1 MINGIIRIQMM
12 GNTVFLV
19 EESNKESLTRPFF
32 DEKTQSFAYSAGE
45 TLPYEQLGGEG
56 FERLCY
62 LILLNENKGCIPHYF
77 GRKGQAD
84 HGVDLTLQDKK
95 GDYTLYQCKNWKY
108 KDNLSVKEFRG
119 FFDDF
124 NNRWVR
130 EQDLPKPGRFIFCT
144 SMKIDEHKP
153 NHEAFLDAKKE
164 FEKKFLGEWG
174 QSILVEYWDRT
185 AIDNKLKKLP
195 DITADMFSSDI
206 AMRHCVDLEDWK
218 EDIFIPVNHRQ
229 KSIDGYLKDYFNKR
243 EKFYIPEEWKIEFF
257 EKIKETNTILI
268 KGYPGTGKT
277 CISLELAS
285 QYFFDNTKIGK
296 HPYVYYLNFKDYF
309 TPEELIRGIKRRRSI
324 PTVFIFDDC
333 QAELER
339 VNTLN
344 QRIRQIIKDGDIYC
358 IYLYRT
364 TLTEEDKTDEDPDFI
379 DFFGKENIVKFKTGN
394 QLFERILE
402 KVKPWLIKEID
413 INKLYR
419 LAGGDLYILDFI
431 LSSVNNAA
439 DFDKFNTNR
448 NELYEKV
455 IDKYFKTRVGRGK
468 FDGVLKISSL
478 AQFDIGIHPGYH
490 HNICKDITGEKIKKA
505 LGELVVEA
513 GPPGQSKC
521 YFLHSSLAELICR
534 SAFYINGSRTPF
546 IEDISANVVEYFKF
560 LSAIGVPREEF
571 NKDLGNFLSNVLKLS
586 QDQEETGNIKKNFL
600 NSKEIL
606 QMVKKIFELIY
617 PDSIMKMLL
626 ISEGHGS
633 FNNYYNILKEKIKN
647 GTYIDILISCGNIA
661 TGLFI
666 KWMDTSYSGLFKQL
680 KSQIDGDK
688 LNQLIKGGNFQS
700 FIKLLSSFFKKED
713 KEQWDK
719 LLETLHNGILNKI
732 IEKTIHECRSIGTI
746 HLGLRELKDN
756 GLLYKLEK
764 KIGAAN
770 YLNLI
775 ENNGTFIELN
785 NFIEYSTNEMA
796 SALIERL
803 SADRVS
809 KLIDKTIDQ
818 KHPMSIYWGIKRL
831 KNLCDIL
838 NLDFEE
844 KIGTDNIIR
853 LIIAN
858 GNLRLFPNVLEPLF
872 ERQKIKLIEAFNC
885 LPEDEK
891 DDFILRGHFDNLCF
905 VLVNCPQLHIFS
917 SYTMVHLMKKAPVI
931 EKLIEK
937 SNLKSINMGIKFL
950 DNFQNQELKTFLLE
964 YATTCINNLD
974 PTHITFESNCEKIN
988 FLLIL
993 NRRGKLDKHT
1003 IENIISTIDDK
1014 KFSKEN
1020 GFITS
1025 LRLLEF
1031 LLSVYE
1037 VDTRLKKKILDLSNS
1052 NKTVKALEKEN
1063 LLDSFLYLWNI
1074 YALFKTENPGHFHQ
1088 WVNPETVNILH
1099 KIIEKNNRAKWGT
1112 EEYRRLLSLIGLLNY
1127 LQIEI
1132 RPIRQIFPSWY
1143 RINPSETFLKQDLEN
1158 DTFIPGFFYLKGIE
1172 FFIKRPVF
1180 PHIWKKLIPKI
1191 DDYSEKWPA
1200 ALQEVINVL
1209 QKKIRGK

>member
-130 EQDLPKPGRFIFCT
+130 EQDLPKPGRFILCT
-144 SMKIDEHKP
+144 SMRIDKHKP
-153 NHEAFLDAKKE
+153 NNEAFLFAKEE

-309 TPEELIRGIKRRRSI
+309 TPEELIRGIKRRRSL

-344 QRIRQIIKDGDIYC
+344 QRIRQIIKDSDIYC

-364 TLTEEDKTDEDPDFI
+364 TLTEEEKTDEDPDFI
-379 DFFGKENIVKFKTGN
+379 DLFGEENIVKFKTGN
-394 QLFERILE
+394 QIFEKILE

-413 INKLYR
+413 IDKLYR

-431 LSSVNNAA
+431 LSSVNNGA

-478 AQFDIGIHPGYH
+478 AQFDIGIHPGYN
-490 HNICKDITGEKIKKA
+490 HNICREITGEKIKKA

-560 LSAIGVPREEF
+560 LSAIGASREEF
-571 NKDLGNFLSNVLKLS
+571 NKDLGNFLSNELKLS
-586 QDQEETGNIKKNFL
+586 QNHEETGNIKRNFL
-600 NSKEIL
+600 SAEEIL
-606 QMVKKIFELIY
+606 QF
-617 PDSIMKMLL
+617 
-626 ISEGHGS
+626 
-633 FNNYYNILKEKIKN
+633 
-647 GTYIDILISCGNIA
+647 
-661 TGLFI
+661 
-666 KWMDTSYSGLFKQL
+666 
-680 KSQIDGDK
+680 
-688 LNQLIKGGNFQS
+688 
-700 FIKLLSSFFKKED
+700 
-713 KEQWDK
+713 
-719 LLETLHNGILNKI
+719 
-732 IEKTIHECRSIGTI
+732 
-746 HLGLRELKDN
+746 
-756 GLLYKLEK
+756 
-764 KIGAAN
+764 
-770 YLNLI
+770 I
-775 ENNGTFIELN
+775 ENNYTFFDLINLLPN
-785 NFIEYSTNEMA
+785 LTNEMA
-796 SALIERL
+796 NVLIDML
-803 SADRVS
+803 SSDLIS

-858 GNLRLFPNVLEPLF
+858 GNLRLFPNVLEPLS

-905 VLVNCPQLHIFS
+905 ALENCPQLHIFP
-917 SYTMVHLMKKAPVI
+917 SYTRVRLVKKAPVI

-937 SNLKSINMGIKFL
+937 SDFKSINMGIKCL
-950 DNFQNQELKTFLLE
+950 DNLPNQELKTFLRE
-964 YATTCINNLD
+964 YVSKYIDNLNS
-974 PTHITFESNCEKIN
+974 THIIFKSNGEKIN

-993 NRRGKLDKHT
+993 NRLEKLDIQT
-1003 IENIISTIDDK
+1003 IEKIASTIDDK
-1014 KFSKEN
+1014 KFGKEK
-1020 GFITS
+1020 GFVIS
-1025 LRLLEF
+1025 LGLLQF

-1037 VDTRLKKKILDLSNS
+1037 VDTRWREKIMDLSNS
-1052 NKTVKALEKEN
+1052 KKTVKTLEKEN
-1063 LLDSFLYLWNI
+1063 LLNTFLYLWNT
-1074 YALFKTENPGHFHQ
+1074 YALFRTENPGHFHQ
-1088 WVNPETVNILH
+1088 WVDPEAVNAVL

-1112 EEYRRLLSLIGLLNY
+1112 KEYRQLLSLIGLLNY
-1127 LQIEI
+1127 LQIEAG
-1132 RPIRQIFPSWY
+1132 RIRQIFPTWY
-1143 RINPSETFLKQDLEN
+1143 RVNLYETFLGQELEN
-1158 DTFIPGFFYLKGIE
+1158 ETFIPGFFYLKGIE

-1180 PHIWKKLIPKI
+1180 PQIWKKLIPKI
-1191 DDYSEKWPA
+1191 DDYSEKRPT

-1209 QKKIRGK
+1209 QENIRGNR

>member
-130 EQDLPKPGRFIFCT
+130 EQDLPKPGRFILCT
-144 SMKIDEHKP
+144 SMRIDKHKP
-153 NHEAFLDAKKE
+153 NNEAFLFAKEE

-309 TPEELIRGIKRRRSI
+309 TPEELMRGIKRRRSI

-413 INKLYR
+413 IDKLYR

-478 AQFDIGIHPGYH
+478 AQFDIGIHPGYN
-490 HNICKDITGEKIKKA
+490 HNICREITGEKIKKA

-586 QDQEETGNIKKNFL
+586 QDQEETRNIKKNFL
-600 NSKEIL
+600 SSEEIL
-606 QMVKKIFELIY
+606 QF
-617 PDSIMKMLL
+617 
-626 ISEGHGS
+626 
-633 FNNYYNILKEKIKN
+633 
-647 GTYIDILISCGNIA
+647 
-661 TGLFI
+661 
-666 KWMDTSYSGLFKQL
+666 
-680 KSQIDGDK
+680 
-688 LNQLIKGGNFQS
+688 
-700 FIKLLSSFFKKED
+700 
-713 KEQWDK
+713 
-719 LLETLHNGILNKI
+719 
-732 IEKTIHECRSIGTI
+732 
-746 HLGLRELKDN
+746 
-756 GLLYKLEK
+756 
-764 KIGAAN
+764 
-770 YLNLI
+770 I
-775 ENNGTFIELN
+775 ENNYTFFDLINLLPN
-785 NFIEYSTNEMA
+785 LTNEMA
-796 SALIERL
+796 NVLIDML
-803 SADRVS
+803 SSDLIS
-809 KLIDKTIDQ
+809 KLIDKTTDQ
-818 KHPMSIYWGIKRL
+818 KRPMSIHWGIKRL

-844 KIGTDNIIR
+844 KIGTDNIVR
-853 LIIAN
+853 MIIAN
-858 GNLRLFPNVLEPLF
+858 GNLRLFPNILEHLS
-872 ERQKIKLIEAFNC
+872 EIQQIKLIETFNC

-891 DDFILRGHFDNLCF
+891 DDFILRGHFYNLCSA
-905 VLVNCPQLHIFS
+905 LENCPQLHIFP
-917 SYTMVHLMKKAPVI
+917 SYTRVNLVKKAPVI

-937 SNLKSINMGIKFL
+937 SDFKSINMGIKCL
-950 DNFQNQELKTFLLE
+950 DNLPNQELKNFLLE
-964 YATTCINNLD
+964 YVTNCIDNLD
-974 PTHITFESNCEKIN
+974 STYITFKSNGEKIN

-993 NRRGKLDKHT
+993 SRLEKLDKNF
-1003 IENIISTIDDK
+1003 IENITSTIDDEN
-1014 KFSKEN
+1014 FSEEK
-1020 GFITS
+1020 GFVIS
-1025 LRLLEF
+1025 LQLLQF

-1037 VDTRLKKKILDLSNS
+1037 VDTRWRKKILDLSNS
-1052 NKTVKALEKEN
+1052 KNTVMALENEN
-1063 LLDSFLYLWNI
+1063 LLNTFLYLWNT
-1074 YALFKTENPGHFHQ
+1074 YALFRSENPGHFHH
-1088 WVNPETVNILH
+1088 WVSPGLVNALL
-1099 KIIEKNNRAKWGT
+1099 KLIEKNNRVKQGT
-1112 EEYRRLLSLIGLLNY
+1112 KEYRPLLSLIGLLNY

-1143 RINPSETFLKQDLEN
+1143 RVNPSETFLKQDLEN

-1191 DDYSEKWPA
+1191 DDYSEKRPT

-1209 QKKIRGK
+1209 QENIRGNR